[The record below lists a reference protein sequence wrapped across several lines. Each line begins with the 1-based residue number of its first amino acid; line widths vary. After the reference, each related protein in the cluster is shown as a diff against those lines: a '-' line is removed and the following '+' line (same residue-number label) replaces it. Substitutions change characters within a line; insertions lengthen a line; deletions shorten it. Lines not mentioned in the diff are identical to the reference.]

1 MPRTTDRGA
10 NVASIELEQGNII
23 KNQRQFD
30 WQGSFNLQSLYN
42 KNKYLKKINQK
53 FMASSR
59 VSARQ
64 PEKKKK
70 EVKLEK
76 EIQLSPDSERSC
88 SMECLRRRFV
98 SRHVERMGRSIQ
110 LNISRSIMPK
120 S

>member
-1 MPRTTDRGA
+1 MPLQFIPALDWVNSSLTYNATYNWDRGA

-70 EVKLEK
+70 EVKL
-76 EIQLSPDSERSC
+76 
-88 SMECLRRRFV
+88 
-98 SRHVERMGRSIQ
+98 
-110 LNISRSIMPK
+110 NTSRSITPK